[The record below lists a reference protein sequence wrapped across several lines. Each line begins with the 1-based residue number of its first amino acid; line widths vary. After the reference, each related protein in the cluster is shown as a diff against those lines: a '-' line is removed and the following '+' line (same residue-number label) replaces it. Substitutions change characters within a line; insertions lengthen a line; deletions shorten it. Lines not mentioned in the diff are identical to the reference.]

1 MIFLS
6 NDLSLE
12 ISGSSEKAVN
22 AIDKLINKLTE
33 YQNKLT
39 SVVPKMNQFNNIL
52 KNIPSGSGNR
62 YKELAN
68 GINSVAN
75 ALKKFDNKTSLS
87 SLKNEFEM
95 IKRSSVGLD
104 VTTKKLNDVA
114 NAMNTTGSASK
125 LSVQLAKYQ
134 SQIDI
139 ANARTQSANAKA
151 SYDVENYAVKTQKLA
166 AAKEKLAEAQRKVA
180 EDAQWEQNAQ
190 KSLDEAIAR
199 FTQRYKD
206 QFESSGINTLSEEN
220 KVYSPKLPK
229 QPTRWT
235 KEQLQNQAEV
245 DALYRTSYPEF
256 DNSKINETLRE
267 TQEFINS
274 LMPAMENMSVTAQNR
289 FDLMAEKLKGVNTEI
304 EKQK

>member
-1 MIFLS
+1 MS
-6 NDLSLE
+6 NNLSLE

-52 KNIPSGSGNR
+52 KNIPSNSGNR

-75 ALKKFDNKTSLS
+75 ALKRFDNKTSLS
-87 SLKNEFEM
+87 SLKSEIEM
-95 IKRSSVGLD
+95 IKRSSAGLD
-104 VTTKKLNDVA
+104 VTTEKLNDV
-114 NAMNTTGSASK
+114 
-125 LSVQLAKYQ
+125 
-134 SQIDI
+134 
-139 ANARTQSANAKA
+139 ANAKA

-199 FTQRYKD
+199 FAQKYEN
-206 QFESSGINTLSEEN
+206 QFQNSDVNSPSESIA
-220 KVYSPKLPK
+220 YSPKVPRK
-229 QPTRWT
+229 PITWT

-245 DALYRTSYPEF
+245 DALYRTSFPEF

-274 LMPAMENMSVTAQNR
+274 LMPAMENISVTAQNR
-289 FDLMAEKLKGVNTEI
+289 FDLMAERLKVVNAEM
-304 EKQK
+304 EK